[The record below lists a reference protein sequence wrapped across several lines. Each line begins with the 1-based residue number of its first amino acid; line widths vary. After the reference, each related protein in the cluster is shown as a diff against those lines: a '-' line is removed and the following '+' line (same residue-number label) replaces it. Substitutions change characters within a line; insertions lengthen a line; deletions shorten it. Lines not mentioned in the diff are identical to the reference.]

1 MPSQQE
7 RGALV
12 SVARARGQV
21 FLAGRK
27 LFLPLGPLSRLSSR
41 CGMSVVVLVWAQMSR
56 TIVVVRLKA
65 VRRKQKAAPA
75 AVSLGCLGSLLCVQT
90 ENCTTLSETHCVFCD
105 CLRSFVYAQNNYNL
119 VEGLNLVGYHI
130 LQSSSVFSL
139 MTGNTLLVQK
149 STIHFFLFFV

>member
-1 MPSQQE
+1 M
-7 RGALV
+7 
-12 SVARARGQV
+12 
-21 FLAGRK
+21 
-27 LFLPLGPLSRLSSR
+27 
-41 CGMSVVVLVWAQMSR
+41 
-56 TIVVVRLKA
+56 VVRLKA

-149 STIHFFLFFV
+149 STIHFFLFLCVTPGSVKNLHRDRLQTWKSKDGNAAYREKAWKVHLDFAA